1 MTATAGTTPFG
12 AGSLVGAPV
21 RRVEDPALLRG
32 EGTYID
38 NLDFPDVVHL
48 AFVRSNVAHAEL
60 TGVDTSAAL
69 AMPGVVGVW
78 TSDDFDLPGHVGLM
92 ALNPAIVHHPLAKG
106 RVRYVGDA
114 IAVVA
119 AETKLQAVDAAEMVV
134 VDYEPLPPVVDFEF
148 AMDDAAPV
156 LYEEIGSNLIFG
168 QREPDGY
175 DPLAGADVIVRGRFE
190 NQRVAVVPMEG
201 SALAVIPGA
210 EGDEFALTVYLACQM
225 PHMIRGRIAQQ
236 FGLEPEQVRLI
247 APHVGG
253 SFGGKHWSPEGIVA
267 TRLALDLG
275 RPVKFIE
282 GRSENMLTLPHGRA
296 QVQYVELGL
305 HHDGT
310 IVGMRCQVVGDSGAY
325 GGFGGLFANGPTRMM
340 AQGVYHIPKI
350 GFDGAAVVTNTA
362 PLGAYRGAG
371 RPEASAL
378 IERAMDLA
386 ADELGIDPAELR
398 RRNFIRPDE
407 FPFTTLSGVT
417 YDVGEYDKALT
428 EALRIADYDALL
440 AEQVERRAR
449 GDAKLLGIGMA
460 VYVEITA
467 QGSGEYGAVEVH
479 ADGSVTVKAGTSA
492 HGQGHATA
500 YSQIVAGELGIDIE
514 DITYIQSDTAQVPRG
529 SGTGGSRSLQLAG
542 SAVLGASHTVLD
554 RARHIAAGM
563 LEAAPEDIVV
573 TGDGGLAVAGTPS
586 KSFTWAQVATEA
598 DAQGEPLAAEYD
610 FKAIGATFPFGA
622 HVSVVEI
629 DKETGEVDLLR
640 HIAVDDCGRIINP
653 MLVDGQVHGGLASGI
668 SQALYEHFVYDDDG
682 NPLTSTL
689 AEYALPSAA
698 EFRHWEVSHTETPSP
713 LNPLGAKGI
722 GESATVGSTPA
733 VQNAVVDAL
742 SHLGVRHLDMPLT
755 PEKVWRA
762 IRDAEAGTPPPAWR
776 EPPAGFERLPVRERK
791 ELTDEEQIDI

>member
-1 MTATAGTTPFG
+1 MTATQMGPFG

-21 RRVEDPALLRG
+21 RRVEDPALLTG
-32 EGTYID
+32 QGTYVD
-38 NLDFPDVVHL
+38 NLDLPGVVHL
-48 AFVRSNVAHAEL
+48 AFVRSTVAHADL
-60 TGVDTSAAL
+60 TGVDVSGARE
-69 AMPGVVGVW
+69 MPGVIGVW
-78 TSDDFDLPGHVGLM
+78 TGDDLELPNHTGLM
-92 ALNPAIVHHPLAKG
+92 PLNPAVVHHPLAKG

-119 AETKLQAVDAAEMVV
+119 AETKLQATDAAEQVI
-134 VDYEPLPPVVDFEF
+134 VDYEPLAPVVDLED
-148 AMDDAAPV
+148 AMAESAPV
-156 LYEEIGSNLIFG
+156 LFDNIGSNLVFG

-175 DPLAGADVIVRGRFE
+175 DPLAGAQVVVRGRFE

-201 SALAVIPGA
+201 SAVAVVPGA
-210 EGDEFALTVYLACQM
+210 EGDEFRLTVYLACQM

-236 FGLEPEQVRLI
+236 FGFEPEQVRLV

-267 TRLALDLG
+267 ARLALDLG

-282 GRSENMLTLPHGRA
+282 GRSENMLTLPHGRG

-305 HHDGT
+305 HRDGT
-310 IVGMRCQVVGDSGAY
+310 IVGMRCQVVGDAGAY
-325 GGFGGLFANGPTRMM
+325 GGFGGMFANGPTRMM

-362 PLGAYRGAG
+362 PMGAYRGAG
-371 RPEASAL
+371 RPEAAAL

-428 EALRIADYDALL
+428 EALRIAGYDALL
-440 AEQVERRAR
+440 AEQEARRAR
-449 GDAKLLGIGMA
+449 ADAKLLGVGMA

-467 QGSGEYGAVEVH
+467 QGGGEYGEVEVH
-479 ADGSVTVKAGTSA
+479 GDGTATVKAGTSA

-500 YSQIVAGELGIDIE
+500 YSQIVSGELGIPIE
-514 DITYIQSDTAQVPRG
+514 NITFVQSDTALVPRG

-542 SAVLGASHTVLD
+542 SAVLGAAHTVLD

-573 TGDGGLAVAGTPS
+573 TGDGGLAVAGTPA
-586 KSFTWAQVATEA
+586 KSFTWAEVATEA
-598 DAQGEPLAAEYD
+598 AGQGEPLVAEYD
-610 FKAIGATFPFGA
+610 FKASGASFPFGA
-622 HVSVVEI
+622 HVAVVEI
-629 DKETGEVDLLR
+629 DRETGEVDLVR
-640 HIAVDDCGRIINP
+640 HVAVDDCGRIVNP

-668 SQALYEHFVYDDDG
+668 SQALYEQFVYDDDG

-698 EFRHWEVSHTETPSP
+698 EFRHWDVAHTETPSP

-733 VQNAVVDAL
+733 VQNAVIDAL

-755 PEKVWRA
+755 PERVWRA

-791 ELTDEEQIDI
+791 ELSEEEQIDI